1 VADATC
7 AGCGCTCDD
16 IEATIAEG
24 RLARVTRTC
33 ELGDAWFAE
42 RTAERLPVARI
53 EGRAVAMDEAA
64 DAAAAIL
71 RRARAPLVHGLG
83 QTSCEAQRRAVAIAE
98 AAGAVL
104 DPAGGAAAGL
114 AYQAIGSSTA
124 TFGEIR
130 DRAELVVAWRA
141 DPATT
146 HPRLL
151 GRLRLESRPLVVVD
165 DRRTATA
172 EEADAFLELDAAL
185 DFEALWALRALVG
198 RAPLDRDRAGEL
210 PLDGLDELAERLIAA
225 RHVALLYGD
234 GLGDEVD
241 ALALFELVRDLSRDR
256 HAVALGLRREGN
268 TRGAEDVLAWQTG
281 FPAAV
286 SFARGYPRANPGELS
301 AAALLERGEV
311 DAALVVA
318 SDPLGHL
325 PAAAAERLREVP
337 TVVVDERDTATAAAA
352 RVAFVAGAAGIDVLG
367 TVHRMDGVPIPLR
380 APLAEERPGVEDV
393 LAAIEGRLDG

>member
-1 VADATC
+1 MADATC
-7 AGCGCTCDD
+7 AGCGCACDD

-24 RLARVTRTC
+24 RLARLMRTC

-42 RTAERLPVARI
+42 RAADRPPIARI
-53 EGRAVAMDEAA
+53 EGRAVALDEAA

-104 DPAGGAAAGL
+104 DPAGGGAAGL
-114 AYQAIGSSTA
+114 AYQALGSSTA

-141 DPATT
+141 DPVTT
-146 HPRLL
+146 HPRLP
-151 GRLRLESRPLVVVD
+151 GRLRLESRALVVVD

-172 EEADAFLELDAAL
+172 EQADAFIELDAAL
-185 DFEALWALRALVG
+185 GFEALWALRALVG
-198 RAPLDRDRAGEL
+198 GAPLDRDRAGEL
-210 PLDGLDELAERLIAA
+210 PLDDLEELAERLIAA

-234 GLGDEVD
+234 RLGDEVD

-256 HAVALGLRREGN
+256 HAVALGLRRDGN
-268 TRGAEDVLAWQTG
+268 ARGAEDVLGWQTG

-286 SFARGYPRANPGELS
+286 SFARGHPCANAGEHG
-301 AAALLERGEV
+301 AVALLERGAV

-318 SDPLGHL
+318 SDPLAHL
-325 PAAAAERLREVP
+325 PVAAGDRLRELP
-337 TVVVDERDTATAAAA
+337 MVVVDARATATAAAA
-352 RVAFVAGAAGIDVLG
+352 RVAFAAAADGIEVAG
-367 TVHRMDGVPIPLR
+367 TVHRMDGVPVPLH
-380 APLAEERPGVEDV
+380 ALLATERPSVEAV
-393 LAAIEGRLDG
+393 LAAIAGRL